1 MVNYLSHI
9 VSKPTR
15 TRFAQGPFWQ
25 NFFDTLLNLEGGEK
39 KCLPNLLDMAERCRE
54 AFKKGEGMQ
63 KGLDKARELLQ
74 HVRPSAHWWIKVVR
88 RVVTDVR
95 AALTG

>member
-1 MVNYLSHI
+1 MANYLSHI

-15 TRFAQGPFWQ
+15 SRFAQGPFWQ

-39 KCLPNLLDMAERCRE
+39 KCLPDLLDMAERCRE

-63 KGLDKARELLQ
+63 KGLDKARELL
-74 HVRPSAHWWIKVVR
+74 VR
-88 RVVTDVR
+88 RT
-95 AALTG
+95 ALSRRRTL

>member
-1 MVNYLSHI
+1 MPYMAKYLSHI
-9 VSKPTR
+9 VSTPTY
-15 TRFAQGPFWQ
+15 TSFAQGPFWQ

-63 KGLDKARELLQ
+63 KGLDKARELL
-74 HVRPSAHWWIKVVR
+74 VR
-88 RVVTDVR
+88 RT
-95 AALTG
+95 ALSRRRTL